1 LERSVSTVEPNEP
14 ADESFVDALGGLF
27 DPRSQRNGHGD
38 DADYD
43 PFEEF
48 NRSAGIGVVENPY
61 PMFALVRADYPIKR
75 EDFGEMMVPEDADVD
90 LLSLDLGE
98 EVAVFTAYGFDAVQ
112 QVLKDGETFSSA
124 GYADIM
130 GPVFGH
136 SILEMD
142 EPEHHTY
149 RGLVQQAFSRKAMET
164 WERDLVRGVVDESLD
179 EIVDDKRG
187 DLVRS
192 LTFPFPVLVIARMLG
207 LPREDLPTFHRQAV
221 EMISAGFEFD
231 RAIGASNAL
240 FDYFSAIIAERRKHP
255 FDDVISVL
263 VQAELDGERLDDA
276 QICSFLRL
284 LLPAGAETTYRSSS
298 NLLYGLLTNPDQ
310 LDALRADRTLLTQA
324 IEEGLRWEPPLLG
337 IMRTATC
344 DTEIEGMKIPAG
356 SVVAVNLGSANHDER
371 YWDNA
376 EDFDIFR
383 TPRQHIAFAWGPH
396 MCLGLHLA
404 RMETRVALTQVLDRL
419 PNVRL
424 DPDAEAPFITGAVFR
439 APNAL
444 PVVWD

>member
-1 LERSVSTVEPNEP
+1 MTSIDQD
-14 ADESFVDALGGLF
+14 DET
-27 DPRSQRNGHGD
+27 PD
-38 DADYD
+38 DSYD
-43 PFEEF
+43 PFEAF

-61 PMFALVRADYPIKR
+61 PIFALARSQYQIKR
-75 EDFGEMMVPEDADVD
+75 EDFGEMIIPEGQDVE
-90 LLSLDLGE
+90 LLNTLDLADGIN
-98 EVAVFTAYGFDAVQ
+98 VFTTFGFDATQ

-124 GYADIM
+124 GYADVM
-130 GPVFGH
+130 GQVFGH

-149 RGLVQQAFSRKAMET
+149 RGLVQQAFSRKAMEA
-164 WERDLVRGVVDESLD
+164 WERDLVKGVVDEMLD
-179 EIVDDKRG
+179 DIIDAKRG

-207 LPREDLPTFHRQAV
+207 HPREDLPAFHRQAV
-221 EMISAGFEFD
+221 EMISAGFEPE
-231 RAIGASNAL
+231 RAMKASSKL

-255 FDDVISVL
+255 SDDVISVL
-263 VQAELDGERLDDA
+263 AQAELDGERLDDA

-298 NLLYGLLTNPDQ
+298 NLLFGLLTNTDQ
-310 LDALRADRTLLTQA
+310 LNALRADRALMAQA

-337 IMRTATC
+337 IMRTATK
-344 DTEIEGMKIPAG
+344 DTEIEGVPIPAG
-356 SVVAVNLGSANHDER
+356 SIINVSIGSANHDER

-376 EDFDIFR
+376 EAFDIFR
-383 TPRQHIAFAWGPH
+383 KPRQHIAFAWGPH

-419 PNVRL
+419 PNLRI
-424 DPDAEAPFITGAVFR
+424 DPDAEQPFITGMVFR
-439 APNAL
+439 APVSL
-444 PVVWD
+444 PVTWG